1 MATYRTDLLARLIA
15 MEAEALDA
23 TVAALIGGGVTGID
37 CIPHIFYE
45 QSQLPYV
52 VHRVGPSFTDNDAQD
67 FSLRTYDVFIRV
79 VIAHMTENYEGEN
92 ETLVDEI
99 IPLLEEY
106 LLKHPMLTTDAG
118 VYTAEPTWLHPDG
131 IELGDT
137 TGVIPFEI
145 GGIGSVHI
153 GEELSIS
160 VPVIR
165 TLEQS

>member
-1 MATYRTDLLARLIA
+1 MATYRTDMLARLVA

-37 CIPHIFYE
+37 AIPHLFYE
-45 QSQLPYV
+45 QSQLPYI
-52 VHRVGPSFTDNDAQD
+52 VHRVGPSAPENITEDI
-67 FSLRTYDVFIRV
+67 SIRTYDVFIRV
-79 VIAHMTENYEGEN
+79 VIAHMTENYEGDN
-92 ETLVDEI
+92 EEMLDEI
-99 IPLLEEY
+99 MPILEEY

-118 VYTAEPTWLHPDG
+118 VYTTEPTWLFPEA
-131 IELGDT
+131 IEIGDT

-160 VPVIR
+160 VPVMR